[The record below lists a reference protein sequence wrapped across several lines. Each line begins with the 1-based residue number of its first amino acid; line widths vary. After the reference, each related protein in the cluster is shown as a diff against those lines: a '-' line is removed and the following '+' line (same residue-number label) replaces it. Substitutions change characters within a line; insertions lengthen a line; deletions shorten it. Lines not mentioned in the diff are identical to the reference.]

1 MLPVHFKCHTFDI
14 PPHIPVQTCPVPS
27 IIFSLRKRERAREGF
42 VLIQNDPRSFSLGET
57 DNRSQLLARQALIES
72 CDVAQGLIK
81 SFWLL
86 IISLDGNNV
95 LLRAIRSRAVQ
106 MNEGARG
113 EGQRWLICKWIHY
126 DTCTHTTRGRLAAL
140 ESSQL
145 TRGTSVRRSG
155 KYEKKKKKTVC
166 TPWKPCHKQRGIIY
180 VLITYL
186 QSTS

>member
-1 MLPVHFKCHTFDI
+1 MPYFWY
-14 PPHIPVQTCPVPS
+14 PPTHSSTNMSSPFYYLLTE
-27 IIFSLRKRERAREGF
+27 KERERAREGF

-126 DTCTHTTRGRLAAL
+126 DTCTHTTGGGWPRSRARNLPEAQVCIVL
-140 ESSQL
+140 VNMKKRKKDCVHSMKTLSQTKRDNICSNHIL
-145 TRGTSVRRSG
+145 SINKL
-155 KYEKKKKKTVC
+155 KYS
-166 TPWKPCHKQRGIIY
+166 P
-180 VLITYL
+180 L
-186 QSTS
+186 